1 MNLELKSCPKCKQGV
16 DMCVIRHLDSDADM
30 CLVVGCLEDGH
41 PELYGT
47 LSDFELTLVDI
58 GVEAP
63 DLAERW
69 NALPR
74 EEKPKQRFV
83 EVRAFVCSTF
93 TRRRGFTDPRTYHWY
108 ALSSAPSIPGFAGWG
123 WRGRGLDGKDLIRFD
138 APVLWDV

>member
-16 DMCVIRHLDSDADM
+16 DMRVIRHLDSDADM

-83 EVRAFVCSTF
+83 EVPV
-93 TRRRGFTDPRTYHWY
+93 TRRP
-108 ALSSAPSIPGFAGWG
+108 PPGASLDVK
-123 WRGRGLDGKDLIRFD
+123 WRGAAF
-138 APVLWDV
+138 A